1 MNTASGGTTE
11 RSSPDGSCIFRAP
24 LDLGEGAW
32 TRSQALGK
40 RGPANDICCIGL
52 GRSHR
57 KPEGRT
63 HQQTSLSTEDQGC
76 CDWSGGKIDI
86 CEGAITC
93 SERVAIRLTGKQA
106 GPRGPPAAMAHK
118 ARHPGDG
125 GRGGWPFIPAAS
137 AVLPPDRS
145 AI

>member
-11 RSSPDGSCIFRAP
+11 QSSPDGSCIFRAP

-32 TRSQALGK
+32 ARSQALGK
-40 RGPANDICCIGL
+40 SGPANDTCCIGL

-76 CDWSGGKIDI
+76 CDWNGGKIDT

-93 SERVAIRLTGKQA
+93 SERVAIRLAGKQA
-106 GPRGPPAAMAHK
+106 GPRGPHSRAARSLPSERTPHELFAERK
-118 ARHPGDG
+118 LRRRQLTDDG
-125 GRGGWPFIPAAS
+125 N
-137 AVLPPDRS
+137 V
-145 AI
+145 